1 MSMDIPQEQIEE
13 LKRTLGSVQLGMEG
27 GYTFFLIPSLQLPDG
42 CKPKIVDALLCPMP
56 RDGYPS
62 RLFFSE
68 AIKTPT
74 PRNWNT
80 QNVRILERNWW
91 AFSWKLGHSDL
102 RLIQIISAHLRGLR

>member
-1 MSMDIPQEQIEE
+1 MNIPQEQIEE
-13 LKRTLGSVQLGMEG
+13 LKRTFGNVQYGEEG
-27 GYTFFLIPSLQLPDG
+27 GFIFFLILSLLLPEG
-42 CKPKIVDALLCPMP
+42 CEPKMVDVLLCPVP

-91 AFSWKLGHSDL
+91 AFSWKLEHTDL
-102 RLIQIISAHLRGLR
+102 RLIQLVSAHLRGLR